1 MPVLFSRHDPPN
13 MDRVRRPSLN
23 SKCWRYGTIGSCPM
37 DTASVGR
44 LGLTKSGRFSMDGA
58 LRHPGRMRMRRPV
71 FPIAANRWTG
81 NGTYSARPVEKL
93 RSGGNRR
100 VEMRSLARGCKPT

>member
-23 SKCWRYGTIGSCPM
+23 SKCWRYGIIGRCPNGHGLGWAVGAYKIRPFFNGWGSP
-37 DTASVGR
+37 ASGP
-44 LGLTKSGRFSMDGA
+44 DA
-58 LRHPGRMRMRRPV
+58 NERPV

-81 NGTYSARPVEKL
+81 NGTNSARPVEKL
-93 RSGGNRR
+93 RSCGNRR
-100 VEMRSLARGCKPT
+100 VEMRSLAKGWKPT